1 MNDILNASKIFKFI
15 LYADDTTL
23 FSTIEFSIPI
33 HHSNVN
39 QMLNYELVLVCTWL
53 NINKLS
59 LNINKTKFMIVHPY
73 QKEVSHLTPCLK
85 IIDTVIENVKEF
97 NFLGVYL
104 DSHMIWKSHIDK
116 LTLKLSKY
124 TGMLNKLNHYLPS
137 YILRTLYFTL
147 IHSYLNYTILTWG
160 YKCNRLNKLQKRLI
174 RVVTCSKYNA
184 HTDPLFKNTQ
194 ILKLQDLLDLN
205 ALKFYYRYL
214 HGNVPTFF
222 YSFSIVTQGVHH
234 SHDTRQ
240 RDQIR
245 IPKSRTEYCD
255 NRLRVYLP
263 KLINSTRLDL
273 LQRVATH
280 SIQGFSS
287 HIKSIFLNKY
297 EDSCSITNCYI
308 CRHNWLW

>member
-1 MNDILNASKIFKFI
+1 MARSVLLSKLQHYGVTGNALNWFSSYSINRTQYVEINGIYYDIQDIDTGVPQGSILGPLLCIIYMNDIPNASKIFKFI
-15 LYADDTTL
+15 LYADDNTCTL

-39 QMLNYELVLVCTWL
+39 QMLNHEFSLVCTWL

-59 LNINKTKFMIVHPY
+59 LNINKTKFMIFHPY

-85 IIDTVIENVKEF
+85 IIDTVIENVKGF

-116 LTLKLSKY
+116 LALKLSKY
-124 TGMLNKLNHYLPS
+124 TGILNKLKHYLPS

-147 IHSYLNYTILTWG
+147 IHSHLNYAILTWG

-174 RVVTCSKYNA
+174 SVVTCSKYNA

-205 ALKFYYRYL
+205 ALQFYYRYL
-214 HGNVPTFF
+214 HENLPVFF
-222 YSFSIVTQGVHH
+222 LKLQYRYSGCAPFS
-234 SHDTRQ
+234 
-240 RDQIR
+240 
-245 IPKSRTEYCD
+245 
-255 NRLRVYLP
+255 
-263 KLINSTRLDL
+263 
-273 LQRVATH
+273 
-280 SIQGFSS
+280 
-287 HIKSIFLNKY
+287 
-297 EDSCSITNCYI
+297 
-308 CRHNWLW
+308 RHTPARSNQNT